1 MAPAQRGRKMTSSIP
16 KNLNDE
22 QAELITTLL
31 KDSRRLLRDAASPS
45 RIATPGSY
53 SIIAQRI
60 DGVLRAFGVEN

>member
-1 MAPAQRGRKMTSSIP
+1 MNSIP

-22 QAELITTLL
+22 QAEIITTLL

-45 RIATPGSY
+45 PIATPGSY

-60 DGVLRAFGVEN
+60 DDVLRACEVEE